1 MIKKKLYRMRWK
13 GFQLK
18 KRITDILRDEKGIGV
33 VEVILILVVLIGL
46 VIIFKSQLTS
56 LVNTIFENITSES
69 SGI

>member
-1 MIKKKLYRMRWK
+1 MWRIRYA
-13 GFQLK
+13 LK
-18 KRITDILRDEKGIGV
+18 VLRDDRGIGV

-56 LVNTIFENITSES
+56 LVQTIFEKITSES